1 MSDYITAGQIYTV
14 LTWQIAAI
22 VGIVVSIK
30 FLRRMPQTFD
40 DAATGQPGRALSYTA
55 ITGFVAY
62 ILNAIAPPLTASWL
76 GYRVQGADIW
86 PVVTIWQLHVTLIL
100 TVGAT
105 FLIGCTAF
113 IAILVWLAVVP
124 EDGRPHD
131 LNRMQIGIHI
141 ATIIYLD
148 WQLSRFLKRWARTEL
163 GLKNLRTTRHLSV
176 QDALTRTLISTDPP
190 ADLWCARD
198 AINKGFRHRKKVNS
212 VEVINMDTE
221 SADDPAAA
229 TLIIDWKVAGRQYHS
244 PTPVAHP

>member
-1 MSDYITAGQIYTV
+1 MSDYFTAGQIYTV

-30 FLRRMPQTFD
+30 LLRRMPQIFE
-40 DAATGQPGRALSYTA
+40 DAAAGQPGRALSYTA

-113 IAILVWLAVVP
+113 IAIIVWLSVVP
-124 EDGRPHD
+124 EDGCPND
-131 LNRMQIGIHI
+131 LNRLEIGIHI
-141 ATIIYLD
+141 ATVLYQD
-148 WQLSRFLKRWARTEL
+148 WRLSRFLKRWARTEL

-176 QDALTRTLISTDPP
+176 QDAFTRTWISTDPP
-190 ADLWCARD
+190 DALLRARD
-198 AINKGFRHRKKVNS
+198 AINKGFRNRDKVNS
-212 VEVINMDTE
+212 IEVIDMKVE
-221 SADDPAAA
+221 STDDPAVT
-229 TLIIDWKVAGRQYHS
+229 TLIVDWKVPAYQPHWS
-244 PTPVAHP
+244 TPVAHP